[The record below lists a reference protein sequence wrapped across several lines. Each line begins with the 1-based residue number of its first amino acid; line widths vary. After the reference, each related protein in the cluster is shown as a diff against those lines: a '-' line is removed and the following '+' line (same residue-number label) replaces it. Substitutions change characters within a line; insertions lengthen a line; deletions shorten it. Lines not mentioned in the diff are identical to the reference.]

1 MEEKEGGFMPLYNG
15 FSKNAI
21 EERITAIMKTKK
33 LTIGA
38 LLISAVV
45 LVVIVVLFATSAKNQ
60 DKQMLFVMGRLYV
73 STQEDVSEAV
83 AREAEIS
90 EYDSPHIGVI
100 ETTVDSSRIP
110 DQELQSNFGSIG
122 SEIVFNGSG
131 IAVEIDGV
139 WIQFET
145 GESLDIPERTD
156 IQDEEPEQGIEEEVE
171 EGISVPDV
179 VLETA
184 KQLVQQK
191 FGNAEAGL
199 YSSWRIES
207 LAYAYTYEDFE
218 GMTLPVYQLNY
229 EFLAED
235 PESVML
241 IGGQT
246 MDEEGWVVPEYADSH
261 YLIFRQEGDTLS
273 YLIYMFENDCFPGDE
288 VFTGDL
294 KNRLSSENSWNDGEI
309 MVYVESFDGEV
320 IAFDQVEWITFPSDR
335 ATELGITDP
344 GGGFEVLNEEVLIQE
359 LSVAENCTYNILDW
373 TGNYAP
379 IEVTGEELIGLLQ
392 EREGLPIPYRLTIK
406 ENEVVGIKEQYI
418 P

>member
-1 MEEKEGGFMPLYNG
+1 
-15 FSKNAI
+15 
-21 EERITAIMKTKK
+21 MKTKK

-45 LVVIVVLFATSAKNQ
+45 LIVIVVLFAAPVKKHGQ
-60 DKQMLFVMGRLYV
+60 QMLFVLGRLYI

-83 AREAEIS
+83 AREAERS

-100 ETTVDSSRIP
+100 KTTVDSSRIP
-110 DQELQSNFGSIG
+110 DQELQSNFGAIG
-122 SEIVFNGSG
+122 SEIVFNGRG

-139 WIQFET
+139 WIQFEA
-145 GESLDIPERTD
+145 EENMDMSERND
-156 IQDEEPEQGIEEEVE
+156 IQDEEPEQSMEKVTDA
-171 EGISVPDV
+171 GISVPDV

-184 KQLVQQK
+184 NQLVQQR
-191 FGNAEAGL
+191 FENAEAGL

-207 LAYAYTYEDFE
+207 LTDAYTYEDFE
-218 GMTLPVYQLNY
+218 GMTLQVYQLNY

-235 PESVML
+235 PEGVVL
-241 IGGQT
+241 VGGQT
-246 MDEEGWVVPEYADSH
+246 MDEEGWVVPEYANSH
-261 YLIFRQEGDTLS
+261 YLVFRQEEDTLS
-273 YLIYMFENDCFPGDE
+273 YLVCLVENDCFPGDE
-288 VFTGDL
+288 VFTSDL
-294 KNRLSSENSWNDGEI
+294 KNRLSSENSWDDGEI

-320 IAFDQVEWITFPSDR
+320 IAFDQVEWITFPSER

-344 GGGFEVLNEEVLIQE
+344 GSGFEILNEEVLVQE
-359 LSVAENCTYNILDW
+359 LAVAEACTYNVLDW

-379 IEVTGEELIGLLQ
+379 IEVTGEELISLLQ

-406 ENEVVGIKEQYI
+406 EKEVVDIMEQYV